1 MASKRRSRQ
10 PTRRERRFFPKSA
23 ANPVLVRV
31 MGGLGAMAM
40 GAGVWG
46 QFLSSAPEPLKSA
59 PWILAAGAAL
69 FGLAIWIG
77 TSGDPVL
84 RVGDGGVGLDR
95 GTVRRIPWRWVESVS
110 WDADKRSVTVSG
122 RDEAD
127 AALVVTARLE
137 TQPQA
142 AAWIVKEA
150 RLRASETVSIPED
163 AEIPDAID
171 DSEDVV
177 VMDPLQVVGLRC
189 AKSKKIIS
197 FEPDARVCTRCE
209 RVYHKDHV
217 PKRCACGAT
226 LAHLRG
232 QKTA

>member
-1 MASKRRSRQ
+1 MASKRKHRQ

-23 ANPVLVRV
+23 ANPVLVRA

-40 GAGVWG
+40 GAGAWG

-59 PWILAAGAAL
+59 PWILAAGAAV

-77 TSGDPVL
+77 TSGEAVL
-84 RVGDGGVGLDR
+84 RVGDGGVGADR
-95 GTVRRIPWRWVESVS
+95 GTVRRIPWRAVESVG
-110 WDADKRSVTVSG
+110 WDAEMRSVVVKGQDESDLA
-122 RDEAD
+122 RD
-127 AALVVTARLE
+127 VTARLD

-150 RLRASETVSIPED
+150 RLRASTTVEVPED
-163 AEIPDAID
+163 AELPEAVD
-171 DSEDVV
+171 DPEDVV

-189 AKSKKIIS
+189 AKSKKMIS
-197 FEPDARVCTRCE
+197 FEPDARICTRCE

-217 PKRCACGAT
+217 PKRCACDAS

-232 QKTA
+232 QKIA